1 MIKPRPD
8 RGMSPVHP
16 LAHPLDRPV
25 WSALT
30 GERQAHLALGDRT
43 TALRLMPEYGL
54 FAVAADDTPES
65 LAALAALNTTPAG
78 VGLVETRDV
87 ALPSGVPFKQAAC
100 LQMTASDLTAA
111 GAPAFAFE
119 ALGEA
124 DAPDMLALAA
134 LTEPGPFFAKTH
146 RLGDFIGV
154 RQGGRLVAM
163 AGERMKP
170 DGFTEVSGVC
180 THPDWRGRGYAG
192 GLMRVVAARIL
203 ARNETPYLHA
213 YAANTG
219 AVALYRTLG
228 FTVRAPVTFTV
239 LAGHQGGEVERTFG
253 HG

>member
-1 MIKPRPD
+1 MR
-8 RGMSPVHP
+8 

-43 TALRLMPEYGL
+43 SALRLMPEYGL
-54 FAVAADDTPES
+54 FAVAIDDTPES
-65 LAALAALNTTPAG
+65 LAALAALNTAPAG
-78 VGLVETRDV
+78 MGLVETRDV
-87 ALPSGVPFKQAAC
+87 PLPPGLAFRQAAC
-100 LQMTASDLTAA
+100 VQMTAAALTA
-111 GAPAFAFE
+111 GRAPPFAFE
-119 ALGEA
+119 ALDEA

-134 LTEPGPFFAKTH
+134 LTEPGPFFEKTH

-154 RQGGRLVAM
+154 RQDGRLIAM

-192 GLMRVVAARIL
+192 GLMRAVADRIL
-203 ARNETPYLHA
+203 SRGETPYLHA

-219 AVALYRTLG
+219 AIGLYQSLG
-228 FTVRAPVTFTV
+228 FSVRAPVTFTV
-239 LAGHQGGEVERTFG
+239 LPGPEGDDDGRTYS